1 MIRKKNIFIPVAI
14 AIVAVLVALT
24 LYIFIPASREKQMDA
39 LCRVKAHSNY
49 AIVLAPKDTLF
60 LSLRDDS
67 LCDAA
72 IHADSLHGYS
82 DQTGVFVSN
91 TGCLVTSDALVDEAP
106 SVITGKP
113 LLARLERIDSLLSKR
128 LKKEAG
134 EVDELDYYARTHTV
148 VDDGYNDVMTYRAMV
163 TTHKEQTDSALQKV
177 RRAIKNSSRIKAT
190 MQIRAELTTPYTKQ
204 SVRARLLARDHGL
217 LLLQTAEETLPAGST
232 RFSVYRFGVRRWNS
246 KLLAFNDLGSKSV
259 GRLPQKVSR
268 KEELFA
274 ACEGGAWVNTSGH
287 LCGIERGGKR
297 ASSLDVARLMRKVH
311 SWPAWWVLNFKAW
324 IKGLRGDAPSLS
336 IEDRPKKVLLC
347 VRTLMADSARYE
359 GEALQ
364 TKKGL
369 KREGYGI
376 LTLKE
381 GDVVRGMWHADSIGN
396 GELFTDEGTYV
407 GQLDS
412 IMRPEG
418 VGRFYGKDGAYYEGE
433 WKAGKRSGH
442 GFSVNGRQIVHCGSW
457 KNNRFQGERMI
468 YTADRIYGID
478 LSRHQHEKGKRKY
491 GIDWSNLRIT
501 SLGGG
506 SRRVKGQVD
515 YPVSFAYIKATEGK
529 TVFNKYYSSDLR
541 QARKHGVA
549 VGSYHFFSTRTPG
562 AQQAAYF
569 LKMAWIAPSDLPPV
583 LDLEPT
589 DKQIRDMGGDAAL
602 FHQVMTWLRI
612 VEQRHG
618 KRPILYVGQLFVNNH
633 LKHAPAALRNYD
645 VWIARYGEF
654 KPYVKL
660 LHWQLTP
667 YGRVRGI
674 HGEVDVNVFNGSK
687 EEFLNYRR
695 SH

>member
-1 MIRKKNIFIPVAI
+1 MIRKKKIIIPVAI
-14 AIVAVLVALT
+14 AVVAVLVALT
-24 LYIFIPASREKQMDA
+24 LYIFIPVSRERQMDA
-39 LCRVKAHSNY
+39 LCRVQAHGAY
-49 AIVLAPKDTLF
+49 AIVFAPKDTLF

-67 LCDAA
+67 LRNAA
-72 IHADSLHGYS
+72 IHADSLHDHC

-91 TGCLVTSDALVDEAP
+91 NGCLVTTDTLVAEVP
-106 SVITGKP
+106 SEITGKP
-113 LLARLERIDSLLSKR
+113 LLARLERIDTLLTKR
-128 LKKEAG
+128 LKKETA
-134 EVDELDYYARTHTV
+134 EEDELNYYARTHTV
-148 VDDGYNDVMTYRAMV
+148 VDDGYNDVMAYRTVV
-163 TTHKEQTDSALQKV
+163 TIHKEQTDSALQKV
-177 RRAIKNSSRIKAT
+177 RRAIKDASHIKAT
-190 MQIRAELTTPYTKQ
+190 MQIHAALTTPYTQ
-204 SVRARLLARDHGL
+204 QPIRARLLARDHGL
-217 LLLQTAEETLPAGST
+217 LLLQTADEALPVGST
-232 RFSVYRFGVRRWNS
+232 RFSVYRFGVRRLNS
-246 KLLAFNDLGSKSV
+246 KLLAFNDLGSQSV
-259 GRLPQKVSR
+259 GQLPQEVSR
-268 KEELFA
+268 KAILFP
-274 ACEGGAWVNTSGH
+274 ACEGGAWVNRSGH
-287 LCGIERGGKR
+287 LSGIEHGGKR
-297 ASSLDVARLMRKVH
+297 ISSLSVARLMRKVH
-311 SWPAWWVLNFKAW
+311 CWPAWWSLNFKAW
-324 IKGLRGDAPSLS
+324 IKGQRGTTPKTSM
-336 IEDRPKKVLLC
+336 EDRPKRVLLC
-347 VRTLMADSARYE
+347 VRTLMADSALYE

-364 TKKGL
+364 TAKEL
-369 KREGYGI
+369 KREGYGM
-376 LTLKE
+376 LTRKDGTTL
-381 GDVVRGMWHADSIGN
+381 RGMWHADTIGE
-396 GELFTDEGTYV
+396 GELTTDEGLYV

-412 IMRPEG
+412 LMRPKG
-418 VGRFYGKDGAYYEGE
+418 QGRFYGKDGAYYEGE

-457 KNNRFQGERMI
+457 KNNHFQGERMI

-506 SRRVKGQVD
+506 SRRVQGKVD

-529 TVFNKYYSSDLR
+529 TVFNKYYPSDLR

-549 VGSYHFFSTRTPG
+549 VGSYHFFSTRKSG

-569 LKMAWIAPSDLPPV
+569 LKMAWIAPTDLPPV
-583 LDLEPT
+583 LDLEPS

-602 FHQVMTWLRI
+602 FRQVMAWLRI

-618 KRPILYVGQLFVNNH
+618 KKPILYVGQLFVNNH

-654 KPYVKL
+654 KPYVRL

>member
-1 MIRKKNIFIPVAI
+1 
-14 AIVAVLVALT
+14 
-24 LYIFIPASREKQMDA
+24 MDA
-39 LCRVKAHSNY
+39 LCRVKARGSY

-60 LSLRDDS
+60 LSLRNDS
-67 LCDAA
+67 LRDAS
-72 IHADSLHGYS
+72 IHADSLHDCG

-91 TGCLVTSDALVDEAP
+91 TGCLVTSDALVKEAP
-106 SVITGKP
+106 SVISGKP
-113 LLARLERIDSLLSKR
+113 LLARLESIDTLLAKR
-128 LKKEAG
+128 LKKETG

-148 VDDGYNDVMTYRAMV
+148 VDDGYNEVMAYRAMV

-177 RRAIKNSSRIKAT
+177 RRAIKDASRIKANI
-190 MQIRAELTTPYTKQ
+190 QIQADLTTPYTKQ
-204 SVRARLLARDHGL
+204 PIRARLLACDHGL
-217 LLLQTAEETLPAGST
+217 LLLQTADEALPVGST
-232 RFSVYRFGVRRWNS
+232 RFSVFRFGVRRFNS
-246 KLLAFNDLGSKSV
+246 KLLAFNDLGSQSV
-259 GRLPQKVSR
+259 GRLPQEVGR
-268 KEELFA
+268 REMLFP
-274 ACEGGAWVNTSGH
+274 ACEGGAWVNRSGH
-287 LCGIERGGKR
+287 ISGIERGGKR
-297 ASSLDVARLMRKVH
+297 VSSLSVARLMRKVH
-311 SWPAWWVLNFKAW
+311 CWPAWWSLNFKAW
-324 IKGLRGDAPSLS
+324 IKARRIASAQSS

-347 VRTLMADSARYE
+347 VRTLMADSALYE

-364 TKKGL
+364 EAKVL
-369 KREGYGI
+369 KREGYGMLTRKDGTI
-376 LTLKE
+376 L
-381 GDVVRGMWHADSIGN
+381 RGMWHADTIGE
-396 GELFTDEGTYV
+396 GELTTDEGTYV
-407 GQLDS
+407 GQIDS
-412 IMRPEG
+412 LMRPEG
-418 VGRFYGKDGAYYEGE
+418 MGRFYGKNGAYYEGE

-491 GIDWSNLRIT
+491 GIDWSRLRIT

-506 SRRVKGQVD
+506 SRRVQGKVD

-529 TVFNKYYSSDLR
+529 TVYNKYYPSDLR

-549 VGSYHFFSTRTPG
+549 VGSYHFFSTRTSG

-569 LKMAWIAPSDLPPV
+569 LKMAWIAPNDLPPV

-602 FHQVMTWLRI
+602 FRQVMAWLRI

-618 KRPILYVGQLFVNNH
+618 KKPILYVGQLFVNNH
-633 LKHAPAALRNYD
+633 LKHAPAVLRNYD

-654 KPYVKL
+654 KPYVRL